1 MCTVCSHRFAQVAS
15 FAGIFITLFAFSVRF
30 SLWLVR
36 ILCAVCFAWR
46 KNPWNILA
54 LWLCA
59 LLARKLA
66 FRWNIHKTFDWTKRH
81 TAHGAISF
89 AFVHSVEFDNRAVK
103 GHRERERGTNRDTDT
118 ILKWPNALL
127 IFIYF
132 LVFCASSPAR
142 QHIPF
147 RAEKRSMNF
156 DCKKWLSNWWHGKSW
171 WTCEQ
176 QARALANHT
185 GFNPRLRQHFNRTWE
200 HHCRLL
206 KQRWRAHTMPKTTS
220 HDENMIIWIN

>member
-1 MCTVCSHRFAQVAS
+1 MEYFSTLIVRASSAQTSFSMEYPQNIWLDEAAHGTRRYLFRIRAQCGIRQSGSKRSSWARARHQQRHWHYFEMAERVAYL
-15 FAGIFITLFAFSVRF
+15 FIFL
-30 SLWLVR
+30 
-36 ILCAVCFAWR
+36 CFA
-46 KNPWNILA
+46 L
-54 LWLCA
+54 
-59 LLARKLA
+59 
-66 FRWNIHKTFDWTKRH
+66 
-81 TAHGAISF
+81 
-89 AFVHSVEFDNRAVK
+89 
-103 GHRERERGTNRDTDT
+103 
-118 ILKWPNALL
+118 
-127 IFIYF
+127 
-132 LVFCASSPAR
+132 AR